1 MTGLGPAIGGSL
13 AMAAISTVGDFIWA
27 TWIPE
32 HRAIYGLIHGT
43 VLFLSLGLVLGVVSG
58 RPLGGALGGAAVGV
72 LGAAAYYLL
81 SPFIGFS
88 AMLVVWFAV
97 WIGLTALY
105 ARLSGTRTVPGRA
118 IIAAIAS
125 ALAFYSI
132 SGIWRPFNPQGLD
145 YAVHFAAWTLAFLP
159 GFAALMLRSGSL
171 KASGYRA
178 SGGGHNQ

>member
-1 MTGLGPAIGGSL
+1 MTGLAPAIAGAL
-13 AMAAISTVGDFIWA
+13 AMAAISTVADFVWA

-58 RPLGGALGGAAVGV
+58 FPLGGALGGAAVGA
-72 LGAAAYYLL
+72 LGAGAYYVL

-97 WIGLTALY
+97 WIGLTAVY
-105 ARLSGTRTVPGRA
+105 AHLNRARMAPGRA
-118 IIAAIAS
+118 LIAAIAS
-125 ALAFYSI
+125 GLAFYSI

-145 YAVHFAAWTLAFLP
+145 YAVHFGAWTLAFLP
-159 GFAALMLRSGSL
+159 GFAALMVAR
-171 KASGYRA
+171 R
-178 SGGGHNQ
+178 